1 MGIGKFLKD
10 HKFSHR
16 TWMYYELYVK
26 NFRKRIKKYY
36 SQYGEDK
43 EIANFFKKK
52 VRGYYCDIGC
62 FHPIRYSNTFYLFKK
77 GWSGTNIDV
86 NQTSIDLFNIARPN
100 DQNICAALSDVSNE
114 VNFFEDDILGPVN
127 TINKK
132 MYDKS
137 KDIFFKK
144 GIVKKIKTSK
154 VFDIVSKRILYEKT
168 DFLNI
173 DAEGSDYKIIKQID
187 LRNSKID
194 LVAIETH
201 DPNGNKLDDFNNIS
215 KYFENNQYFVHRNIG
230 PTSLYV
236 KK

>member
-10 HKFSHR
+10 HKSSYR
-16 TWMYYELYVK
+16 AWIYYELYIK
-26 NFRKRIKKYY
+26 NFKKRIKKYH
-36 SQYGEDK
+36 SQHGEDK
-43 EIANFFKKK
+43 EIGKFFEKKPQ
-52 VRGYYCDIGC
+52 GFYCDIGC

-100 DQNICAALSDVSNE
+100 DKNICAAISDVSNE
-114 VNFFEDDILGPVN
+114 VDFFEDDILGPVN
-127 TINKK
+127 TIENK
-132 MYDKS
+132 MYEKS
-137 KDIFFKK
+137 KGIFFKK

-154 VFDIVSKRILYEKT
+154 IFDIISESTLHKKT

-173 DAEGSDYKIIKQID
+173 DAEGSDFKIIKQIN
-187 LRNSKID
+187 LKKSNIS

-215 KYFENNQYFVHRNIG
+215 NYFENNQYFVHKKIG
-230 PTSLYV
+230 PTTLYT